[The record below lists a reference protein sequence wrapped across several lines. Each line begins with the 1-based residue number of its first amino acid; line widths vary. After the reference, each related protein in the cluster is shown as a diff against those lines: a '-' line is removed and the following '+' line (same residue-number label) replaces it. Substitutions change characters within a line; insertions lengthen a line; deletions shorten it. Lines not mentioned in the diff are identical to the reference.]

1 MAALR
6 MIVAMTVAAQLN
18 QLAGP
23 SHTLAVTLLVACV
36 SCAAGLVVEAVAKY
50 ARRQWVARGLTPQ
63 SRTAR

>member
-36 SCAAGLVVEAVAKY
+36 GCAAGLAVEAVAKH
-50 ARRQWVARGLTPQ
+50 ARNRWVARGLTSQ
-63 SRTAR
+63 SRTSL